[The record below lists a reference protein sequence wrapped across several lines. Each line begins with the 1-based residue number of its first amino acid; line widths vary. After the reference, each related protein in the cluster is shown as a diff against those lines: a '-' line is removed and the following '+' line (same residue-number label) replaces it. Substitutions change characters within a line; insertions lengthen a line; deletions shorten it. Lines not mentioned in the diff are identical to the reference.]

1 MRLTLRVGD
10 VHSDLTHI
18 TRVTIERLDNRS
30 FVTGLKSSG
39 QVIALFAVKPRM
51 NPQSVPEAIQA
62 ALGSG
67 RPVCCLT
74 DECVP
79 IEDDAEAKRILDE
92 HKVARPFT
100 LAESK

>member
-18 TRVTIERLDNRS
+18 TRLTVERLGGRS
-30 FVTGLKSSG
+30 FLTGLKSSG
-39 QVIALFAVKPRM
+39 QVIALFAVKRNM
-51 NPQSVPEAIQA
+51 NPQSVPEAVQA

-74 DECVP
+74 DEC
-79 IEDDAEAKRILDE
+79 IALEDDEEARRIIDE
-92 HKVARPFT
+92 HNVARPFT

>member
-1 MRLTLRVGD
+1 MKLTLRVGD

-18 TRVTIERLDNRS
+18 TRLTVESLGGRS

-39 QVIALFAVKPRM
+39 QVIALFAVRRGF
-51 NPQSVPEAIQA
+51 NPQSVPEAVQA

-74 DECVP
+74 DELVP
-79 IEDDAEAKRILDE
+79 LEDDAEARAILDA

-100 LAESK
+100 LVESQ